1 MKIAVKTIQ
10 VIVGVLFIISGLVKA
25 NDPLGLSYKMEEF
38 FIVWSQGLASGN
50 FFARDFLIGVFN
62 FLNQHVLALSVIM
75 ITLEVLAGIALLIGW
90 KKRFVLYLL
99 LVLIV
104 FFTFLTGYAYL
115 AKHPNGAP
123 KFTNCGCFGD
133 CFPITPWTSFLKDL
147 ALLGMIVFLI
157 IGKKHIQPLFTSRT
171 RVVTLAASL
180 LFCLLLQWYVLN
192 YLPLADCLPFKKGN
206 NIAEQMKPPPGSR
219 PDSIAM
225 RFIYTKDGKEFEF
238 AMENLPSD
246 TSYRFKD
253 RIDKVVRKG
262 DAIPKIQGFSL
273 MGGERFDSVSGT
285 TARADSTAI
294 ILNQPEVVIGF
305 ALSPENINS
314 WLEDFSELVAIMK
327 QKSIPVYFASSNRQ
341 AFVDLFAKHKIDVQV
356 FSCDYTNI
364 RTSAR
369 TNPAFYHM
377 RTGTIVNKYSYR
389 NMEDIIKD
397 FKQ

>member
-1 MKIAVKTIQ
+1 
-10 VIVGVLFIISGLVKA
+10 
-25 NDPLGLSYKMEEF
+25 
-38 FIVWSQGLASGN
+38 
-50 FFARDFLIGVFN
+50 
-62 FLNQHVLALSVIM
+62 
-75 ITLEVLAGIALLIGW
+75 
-90 KKRFVLYLL
+90 
-99 LVLIV
+99 
-104 FFTFLTGYAYL
+104 
-115 AKHPNGAP
+115 
-123 KFTNCGCFGD
+123 
-133 CFPITPWTSFLKDL
+133 
-147 ALLGMIVFLI
+147 
-157 IGKKHIQPLFTSRT
+157 
-171 RVVTLAASL
+171 
-180 LFCLLLQWYVLN
+180 
-192 YLPLADCLPFKKGN
+192 
-206 NIAEQMKPPPGSR
+206 MKPPPGSR